1 MRARL
6 IGTRKDIEIRAR
18 QHRKRRGAPNVPKFG
33 LQTKKNKD
41 QVTVNENG
49 IVSVHMGSRERKM
62 SARDGEAL
70 TAVIGEGMFL
80 EAWLP
85 KIFLGKFF
93 KGVRSSSILLLLV
106 DSSSFFMYTCVALPE
121 AGNVSRRVSRD
132 DDDTRDGVSRDE
144 DDNRDGASRDDDDN
158 RDGVSRDEDD
168 ERLFGVVA
176 EALPLLSIPPFSMA
190 PG

>member
-41 QVTVNENG
+41 QVTVNEKG

-70 TAVIGEGMFL
+70 TAVIGEGM
-80 EAWLP
+80 AWLP
-85 KIFLGKFF
+85 KTFLGKSLS
-93 KGVRSSSILLLLV
+93 GVRSSSILLLLV
-106 DSSSFFMYTCVALPE
+106 DSSSFLIYTCVALPE
-121 AGNVSRRVSRD
+121 AGTVSRRVSRD
-132 DDDTRDGVSRDE
+132 DDDKRDGV
-144 DDNRDGASRDDDDN
+144 SRDDDDN
-158 RDGVSRDEDD
+158 RDGVSRDDDDNRDGVSRDDDD

-176 EALPLLSIPPFSMA
+176 EAFPLLSIPPFSTV
-190 PG
+190 